1 MRFRR
6 SRPSSSARRAGSRP
20 LCLPAASEVANTEA
34 RPPPLPAL
42 SPTRPRN
49 PRWPRG
55 PPASPSPSPG
65 RLSKDQSTT
74 AAPLPLGWGQG
85 PAGSRHA
92 ARRASLAAEAP
103 QPRSAEAARDAG
115 AGVRG
120 KCDFVSAFPHGR
132 CDDPHGRCDEL
143 RPTGASR
150 FQGPLPDTQVRL
162 GTMTDEAR
170 MCPQAQRGV
179 RRPRVTPAPAQPP
192 VSPRSPGRQPR
203 RAGTGLRAGGRK
215 QMEKN
220 SLPRRGATARSSG
233 SGTGLGSG
241 VLTASRRHGS
251 SRSWQGIRH
260 GINK

>member
-55 PPASPSPSPG
+55 RLPHRLQAQDGSARTSPPQPLLCPWGGDRGQQAPDTWPAGRAWLPRPPA
-65 RLSKDQSTT
+65 
-74 AAPLPLGWGQG
+74 PLGGGGQG
-85 PAGSRHA
+85 
-92 ARRASLAAEAP
+92 RRSV
-103 QPRSAEAARDAG
+103 
-115 AGVRG
+115 GVRG
-120 KCDFVSAFPHGR
+120 KCDFVSAF
-132 CDDPHGRCDEL
+132 PHGRCDEL

-150 FQGPLPDTQVRL
+150 FQGPLPDTRVRL
-162 GTMTDEAR
+162 RTMTDEVR
-170 MCPQAQRGV
+170 MCLQAQRGV
-179 RRPRVTPAPAQPP
+179 RRPRVTPAPARPP